1 MNNLN
6 RTIRIAVLC
15 ILVVG
20 VAWLLI
26 GNTLTN
32 TTSDDT
38 NNSQEKK
45 IGKYSVQSL
54 DAFARLD
61 SKAAAAVVRQ
71 DELVD
76 NEFRSILRQLI
87 TFMMEDPRTIK
98 RSLEILFVAKALERI
113 GDHSKNIAEFI
124 IYVVKG
130 ADVRHIALADVES
143 AVK

>member
-54 DAFARLD
+54 DAFALCLRDAQMTLYGAEWCPHCKKEKNRFGTSFSYVPYVECPD
-61 SKAAAAVVRQ
+61 NPKLCLEKGIRGYPTWIASSGTVFEGEQGLEKLAEITGCSLSK
-71 DELVD
+71 
-76 NEFRSILRQLI
+76 
-87 TFMMEDPRTIK
+87 
-98 RSLEILFVAKALERI
+98 
-113 GDHSKNIAEFI
+113 
-124 IYVVKG
+124 
-130 ADVRHIALADVES
+130 
-143 AVK
+143 